1 MFFFITYY
9 LLEILFGTT
18 YWILCKTSQGIYY
31 LIWGNNKEKLQENIN
46 DDIIVLTKD
55 DNNSDIKLQEALDK
69 IKKQE
74 HTLTILHNKLD
85 KLLMK
90 ESDNKD
96 YVEIVNKND

>member
-1 MFFFITYY
+1 MFFFMTYY

-18 YWILCKTSQGIYY
+18 YWILCKTSLGIYY
-31 LIWGNNKEKLQENIN
+31 LIWGSKKEDLQKNLN

-55 DNNSDIKLQEALDK
+55 DNNSKCKLQEALNK

-74 HTLTILHNKLD
+74 HSLTILHNKLD

-90 ESDNKD
+90 ESNSDNFI
-96 YVEIVNKND
+96 EIINKND

>member
-9 LLEILFGTT
+9 LLEVLFGTT
-18 YWILCKTSQGIYY
+18 YWILCKTSRGIYY
-31 LIWGNNKEKLQENIN
+31 LIWGKNKLKLKENIN

-55 DNNSDIKLQEALDK
+55 DHNSKNKLQEALDK

-74 HTLTILHNKLD
+74 HILTILHNKLD

-90 ESDNKD
+90 ESNSDN